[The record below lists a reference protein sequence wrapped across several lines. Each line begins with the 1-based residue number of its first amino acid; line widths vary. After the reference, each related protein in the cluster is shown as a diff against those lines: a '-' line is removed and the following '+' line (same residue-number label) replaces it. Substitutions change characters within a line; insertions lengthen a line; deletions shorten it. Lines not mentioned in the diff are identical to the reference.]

1 MKYANPN
8 FKEVLKSKSPNL
20 YHDLKDWM
28 EKFCFEYN
36 TQWYSMDAFQY
47 YKDHVCDPYCNIKSI
62 RMFSLS
68 RSVKEAMELGQRLA
82 KKLDFIVSKCG
93 DDDMAK
99 NYFAYLT
106 HLIYKYHANEM
117 VLEMSEYQWHDT
129 IAYISGV
136 RDQDLFHSKFRIEH
150 PGRDDFYDNVKPSLE
165 IGKSSNTDEV
175 KIFDLLTGIMLNKY
189 TNDDIAKLFEEWH
202 VEPVLSNTIYKAYF
216 RFMQKYALGV
226 AYDIENDIAFRYH
239 VCSITDSR
247 IYRNMLKAAEFCIQV
262 FLLSLKP
269 RYMARLWAII
279 SYGVQDAVMSSLPA
293 YEDVKYIQ
301 YDEKRNIIFSDVS
314 FTAPRETVKDKE
326 IEAMVEKLNLEALEN
341 IDTIQV
347 EEAKL
352 LLSSIENP
360 SEFPGLI
367 NFIHNNTD
375 DDGYVTYTYRLILG
389 IMARDFDRP
398 KKDDTLTRLM
408 ISK

>member
-1 MKYANPN
+1 MKYTNPN
-8 FKEVLKSKSPNL
+8 FKEVLKSKSPDL

-28 EKFCFEYN
+28 EQFCFEYN
-36 TQWYSMDAFQY
+36 TQWCVMDVFKY
-47 YKDHVCDPYCNIKSI
+47 YKEHAYDPYCNIKSI

-82 KKLDFIVSKCG
+82 KKLYFIVSKCG

-106 HLIYKYHANEM
+106 HIIHKYHVNEM
-117 VLEMSEYQWHDT
+117 VLKMDEYRWDDA

-136 RDQDLFHSKFRIEH
+136 RDQDLFNSKFRIEH
-150 PGRDDFYDNVKPSLE
+150 PGRDDFYDNVKPALE

-189 TNDDIAKLFEEWH
+189 TYEDITRLFEEWQ
-202 VEPVLSNTIYKAYF
+202 VERVLSNTIYRAYF
-216 RFMQKYALGV
+216 QFMRKYALGV
-226 AYDIENDIAFRYH
+226 AYDVENDMAFRYH
-239 VCSITDSR
+239 ACNITDSR
-247 IYRNMLKAAEFCIQV
+247 IYRNILKAAEFCIQV

-269 RYMARLWAII
+269 RYMDRLWTII

-293 YEDVKYIQ
+293 YKDVKYIK
-301 YDEKRNIIFSDVS
+301 YDEKHNIILSDVS

-326 IEAMVEKLNLEALEN
+326 IEAMAERLNLEALEN

-347 EEAKL
+347 DEAEL
-352 LLSSIENP
+352 LLSIVENP
-360 SEFPGLI
+360 SEFPSLI
-367 NFIHNNTD
+367 KFIHNNTD
-375 DDGYVTYTYRLILG
+375 DDGYVTYTYRQILG
-389 IMARDFDRP
+389 IMSRDFDKP
-398 KKDDTLTRLM
+398 KKDDTDKTPM

>member
-1 MKYANPN
+1 MKYTNPN
-8 FKEVLKSKSPNL
+8 FREVLKSKSPDL

-28 EKFCFEYN
+28 KEFCFEYN
-36 TQWYSMDAFQY
+36 TQWYTMDAFEY
-47 YKDHVCDPYCNIKSI
+47 YKDHVHDPYCNIKSI

-93 DDDMAK
+93 DGDRAK

-117 VLEMSEYQWHDT
+117 VLEMHEYLWNDA

-136 RDQDLFHSKFRIEH
+136 RDQNLFHSKFRIEN

-165 IGKSSNTDEV
+165 IGQSSNTDEV

-189 TNDDIAKLFEEWH
+189 TYEDITRLFEEWH
-202 VEPVLSNTIYKAYF
+202 VERVLSNTIYKAYF
-216 RFMQKYALGV
+216 QFMRKYALGV
-226 AYDIENDIAFRYH
+226 AYDVENDIAFRYH
-239 VCSITDSR
+239 ACSITDSR
-247 IYRNMLKAAEFCIQV
+247 IYRNILKAAEFCIQV

-269 RYMARLWAII
+269 RYMDRLWTII

-293 YEDVKYIQ
+293 YKDVKYTQ
-301 YDEKRNIIFSDVS
+301 YDEKHNIIFSDVS
-314 FTAPRETVKDKE
+314 FTAPRKTEKDEE
-326 IEAMVEKLNLEALEN
+326 IEAAAEKIDLKALEN

-347 EEAKL
+347 DEAKL
-352 LLSSIENP
+352 LLSIVEN
-360 SEFPGLI
+360 SSDFPELI
-367 NFIHNNTD
+367 KFIHDNTD
-375 DDGYVTYTYRLILG
+375 SDGYVTYTFRQIFG
-389 IMARDFDRP
+389 IMSRGFDKP
-398 KKDDTLTRLM
+398 KKDDTNKTDDQ
-408 ISK
+408 